1 MLSSIH
7 NCNYVRIRSTGC
19 DVPIAYSVSGNTAKL
34 TRMRRKHRDAATPQR
49 HGQCAGQPSVSS
61 IPIPSVTVHA
71 FDISPP
77 SSSVVLCRPP
87 SNPKCF
93 VARSDSRHQCPT
105 TTRKKK
111 QPPTQPNSFRSVHFR
126 YSSLSCLIRSTVS
139 ASVRLP
145 LRLQLPLNWKRKKNE
160 RIIVRLVLI
169 NG

>member
-19 DVPIAYSVSGNTAKL
+19 DVPIANSVSGNTAKL

-77 SSSVVLCRPP
+77 SSSVVLRRTRSALSRAQTVVISVQPP
-87 SNPKCF
+87 
-93 VARSDSRHQCPT
+93 
-105 TTRKKK
+105 RKKK
-111 QPPTQPNSFRSVHFR
+111 TTTHPTQFL
-126 YSSLSCLIRSTVS
+126 SLCTLSI
-139 ASVRLP
+139 
-145 LRLQLPLNWKRKKNE
+145 QF
-160 RIIVRLVLI
+160 IVMSDSLYCQCFGAAAAAAAIAVKLEA
-169 NG
+169 